1 MNITLNKELCKL
13 LYRLW
18 RREKIGGA
26 HIPADSLLKGFDRSH
41 LDKVKD
47 AVEDLIKIGLLKKKP
62 TAAGLHYEVNENL
75 IAEFKELILQ
85 CVIEGHL
92 KVSPFEID
100 KLKKR
105 GEQG

>member
-1 MNITLNKELCKL
+1 MNITLTKEHCKL

-41 LDKVKD
+41 LDRVKD
-47 AVEDLIKIGLLKKKP
+47 AIDDLIRIGLLKKKP
-62 TAAGLHYEVNENL
+62 TAAGMHHEVNENL

-85 CVIEGHL
+85 CVAEGHL
-92 KVSPFEID
+92 KVSIFEVD

-105 GEQG
+105 K